1 MIPISDPPFPN
12 YRGGPVQWG
21 RLNIGDLVQRLTND
35 VYLANLHRV
44 VNTSGRERYSIPFFI
59 DADYEAEFAPLP
71 SCVSAENPAR
81 YEPVTCGRHKFSRF
95 VESFPHLAKEYL

>member
-1 MIPISDPPFPN
+1 M
-12 YRGGPVQWG
+12 
-21 RLNIGDLVQRLTND
+21 QRLTND